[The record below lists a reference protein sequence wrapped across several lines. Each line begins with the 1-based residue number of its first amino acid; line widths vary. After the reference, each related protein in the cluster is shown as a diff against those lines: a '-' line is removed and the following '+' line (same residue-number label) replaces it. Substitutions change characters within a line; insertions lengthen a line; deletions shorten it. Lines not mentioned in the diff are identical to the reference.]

1 LNVTNANVTD
11 SFDGGACP
19 VQARDRQHNS
29 TSASL
34 QEPGEVAAPLT
45 LRPGL
50 RTDMPECGR
59 VCYDA
64 FDSIATRHGFPPEY
78 PSVEVASTLVS
89 ELIEHPGFFALV
101 AECDGLVV
109 GSGFLDERST
119 IVGVGHVT
127 VAPNMQGRGVGRALM
142 TALLQRC
149 AERQVPGVRLLE
161 AAYKNRSI
169 CLYAKLGFDV
179 REPIAVMQGDPLRL
193 RVPGYDVRA
202 ATVADFDT
210 CNALC
215 LRVHGHDRRGELS
228 EALAKGA
235 AKVIERGGRV
245 TGYTT
250 SIGFYGHSVADT
262 NDDMQA
268 LIGAAEA
275 FPGPGFLVPMRNPGL
290 LRWCLAHGLRPV
302 LVLNLMT
309 VGLYS
314 EPRGAFLASVWY

>member
-1 LNVTNANVTD
+1 M
-11 SFDGGACP
+11 
-19 VQARDRQHNS
+19 S
-29 TSASL
+29 TSL
-34 QEPGEVAAPLT
+34 RKPEEIAAPLT
-45 LRPGL
+45 LRPAT
-50 RTDMPECGR
+50 RADAPACGR

-64 FDSIATRHGFPPEY
+64 FNSVAARHGFPPEY
-78 PSVEVASTLVS
+78 PSIEVASTLVS
-89 ELIEHPGFFALV
+89 ELIEHPGFFPLV
-101 AECDGLVV
+101 AECDGRVV
-109 GSGFLDERST
+109 GSGFLDERSA

-127 VAPNMQGRGVGRALM
+127 IAPDMQGRRLGRALM

-179 REPIAVMQGDPLRL
+179 REPIAVMQGEALSLRI
-193 RVPGYDVRA
+193 PGYDVRA
-202 ATVADFDT
+202 ASMADFDP

-215 LRVHGHDRRGELS
+215 LRVHGHDRRGELD
-228 EALAKGA
+228 EALAQGTA
-235 AKVIERGGRV
+235 RVVERGGRI

-250 SIGFYGHSVADT
+250 GIGFYAHSVAET
-262 NDDMQA
+262 NDDLQA

-309 VGLYS
+309 IGLYS
-314 EPRGAFLASVWY
+314 EPRGAFLTSVWY